1 MDLPTILLFAAA
13 ASIGATVIAALVAFR
28 SAREARTAIFPIL
41 KEEEAT
47 RARRARVSI
56 LVWTAISALLLG
68 GWLASQ
74 NLTATGGVASE
85 TDTARGQSTATGVA
99 EFITQAP
106 AQETPSAAVPA
117 LSPEILAATPTV
129 TLAPSPTPMPAL
141 TNPTATP
148 TLTPVPPPPT
158 ATRQPAGPAPA
169 GASLGPIEFSTEV
182 AKPIKAV
189 NPGTVFPPNVK
200 IYAVYSYTGM
210 QNGTT
215 VAAIWSQNEIQLARD
230 EWQWEWGAVGN
241 SYSFFLPPGPGQYK
255 LELYVND
262 SLLAT
267 GAFEVR

>member
-1 MDLPTILLFAAA
+1 VDLSTILLFAAA

-74 NLTATGGVASE
+74 NLTAEGNIPAI
-85 TDTARGQSTATGVA
+85 DTASGQAVETEAV
-99 EFITQAP
+99 EFVTQPP
-106 AQETPSAAVPA
+106 AQEMPPTTAATPV
-117 LSPEILAATPTV
+117 LSPEMPTPTATV
-129 TLAPSPTPMPAL
+129 APSPTPMPAL
-141 TNPTATP
+141 TNPTTTP

-169 GASLGPIEFSTEV
+169 GASLGPIEFATEV

-200 IYAVYSYTGM
+200 IYAVYPYNGM
-210 QNGTT
+210 QNGTV
-215 VAAIWSQNEIQLARD
+215 VAAVWYQNETQLARD
-230 EWQWEWGAVGN
+230 EWRWEWGAVGN
-241 SYSFFLPPGPGQYK
+241 SYSFFLPPSPGQYK

-262 SLLAT
+262 SVLAT
-267 GAFEVR
+267 GTFEVR